1 MGKWEFPP
9 KATNQVA
16 GKMEVP
22 GVYLQTMNMTQINE
36 RLKTN
41 DLIIIPVGSTECHG
55 AAQPIGEDTFLVTRM
70 AEQVAAATGCTI
82 AMPIWYGSHPYNHLG
97 MPGTVVVPEEVF
109 LANLRAVIAGLWN
122 MGFRKQIFLNG
133 HGQEEVIPNALH
145 QWAKKYQVPSVL
157 ISLHWETVIHQHLK
171 DKAHGGPFETKFQH
185 ADEAECSYS
194 LALFPEF
201 CDMTKAEDNTGAGYL
216 PAGDIKVGSLEF
228 ASHVDGGGEVYHNP
242 IKGHEHVGL
251 SGIELSVYPKGVIG
265 RPTLASAE
273 KAIPGLNDL
282 LDYMVK
288 LVGDIMT
295 KFPAGTLPPT
305 EQVTQRDPKEVEALL
320 KGPLKG
326 GKHIYT
332 VAYPP

>member
-1 MGKWEFPP
+1 MGNWQLPAKG
-9 KATNQVA
+9 Q
-16 GKMEVP
+16 METP

-70 AEQVAAATGCTI
+70 AEQVAAKTGCTI
-82 AMPIWYGSHPYNHLG
+82 AMPVWYGSHPYNHLG
-97 MPGTVVVPEEVF
+97 MPGTVVVPEDTF
-109 LANLRAVIAGLWN
+109 LANLRAIIAGLWN

-133 HGQEEVIPNALH
+133 HGQEEVIPLALH
-145 QWAKKYQVPSVL
+145 QWSKQYQVPSIL
-157 ISLHWETVIHQHLK
+157 ISLHWETVIHDYLK
-171 DKAHGGPFETKFQH
+171 DKAHGGKYFETRFSH
-185 ADEAECSYS
+185 ADEAEASYS
-194 LALFPEF
+194 LALFPEY
-201 CDMTKAEDNTGAGYL
+201 CDMKLAVDNKGAGYL
-216 PAGDIKVGSLEF
+216 PAG
-228 ASHVDGGGEVYHNP
+228 HVDGGGEVYHSP

-251 SGIELSVYPKGVIG
+251 SGIELALYPEGVIG
-265 RPTLASAE
+265 SPTLARAD
-273 KAIPGLNDL
+273 KAMDGLNEL
-282 LDYMVK
+282 LDYMVR
-288 LVGDIMT
+288 LIGDIMT

-305 EQVTQRDPKEVEALL
+305 NETTQRDPKEIEALL